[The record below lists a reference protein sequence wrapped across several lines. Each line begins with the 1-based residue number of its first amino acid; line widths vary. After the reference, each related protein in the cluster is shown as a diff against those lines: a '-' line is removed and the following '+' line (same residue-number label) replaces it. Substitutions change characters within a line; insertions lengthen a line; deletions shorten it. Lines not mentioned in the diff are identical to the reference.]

1 MFLESCGEVIRV
13 LCGNEEGNWVISYD
27 NPCTPKFV
35 LRDDLRTMERIEPPK
50 DFQMRMT
57 QEQTP
62 GQKKRQ
68 ELISELL
75 EEESYVWD
83 RTGRNTKIREIAARE
98 NTSERRIRELYFRAL
113 AGRAL
118 VEERK
123 KAEKEET
130 KEEKDFLWAID
141 TFYYTAKKFSLRSA
155 YDMLLLSRY
164 TDPDGHLLN
173 VYPSWHTFRHYF
185 YDKNFH
191 KKSRNLIARNGLTD
205 YQRNKRPLF
214 GSASAWKEQI
224 GVFQMDATQAD
235 IYLVSRLD
243 RFEVIG
249 RPYIYLAVDTAT
261 QLIAGVYVGM
271 DAGEQAVINCLSNA
285 AADKVSFCK
294 RYGLD
299 IKKEEWPNTG
309 LPGEIITDKGREFI
323 GTRMNEL
330 AMKYGI
336 EFESLPPFRPDGKG
350 LVEKS
355 FDLIQQ
361 RYKPA
366 LRGKGVIEAD
376 AQERWAVDYRSQ
388 AVLTLEE
395 FTKVILSCILY
406 LNSCRV
412 IENRFCKD
420 ADPVAAAMW
429 MECEKEKR
437 SLVIPINSEEL
448 YRFGLPRTSATL
460 NRRGICYQGLWYVS
474 ENYKEFLE
482 NHNIGETVRIC
493 YDPEDVSRL
502 FLLNGMNYIPFG
514 LSRHSK
520 QYAGATESEYQMKR
534 KAERDSRKETEL
546 RDTEGRIRLLKDIE
560 SVVKQAEYRDKNKI
574 STKRMEQAKEMER
587 A

>member
-1 MFLESCGEVIRV
+1 MFLENCGEVIRV
-13 LCGNEEGNWVISYD
+13 LCGNKEGNWVISYD

-35 LRDDLRTMERIEPPK
+35 LRDDLRAMERIEPPK

-235 IYLVSRLD
+235 IWCHVW
-243 RFEVIG
+243 
-249 RPYIYLAVDTAT
+249 TA
-261 QLIAGVYVGM
+261 
-271 DAGEQAVINCLSNA
+271 
-285 AADKVSFCK
+285 
-294 RYGLD
+294 
-299 IKKEEWPNTG
+299 
-309 LPGEIITDKGREFI
+309 
-323 GTRMNEL
+323 
-330 AMKYGI
+330 
-336 EFESLPPFRPDGKG
+336 
-350 LVEKS
+350 
-355 FDLIQQ
+355 
-361 RYKPA
+361 
-366 LRGKGVIEAD
+366 
-376 AQERWAVDYRSQ
+376 
-388 AVLTLEE
+388 
-395 FTKVILSCILY
+395 
-406 LNSCRV
+406 
-412 IENRFCKD
+412 
-420 ADPVAAAMW
+420 
-429 MECEKEKR
+429 
-437 SLVIPINSEEL
+437 
-448 YRFGLPRTSATL
+448 
-460 NRRGICYQGLWYVS
+460 
-474 ENYKEFLE
+474 
-482 NHNIGETVRIC
+482 
-493 YDPEDVSRL
+493 
-502 FLLNGMNYIPFG
+502 
-514 LSRHSK
+514 
-520 QYAGATESEYQMKR
+520 
-534 KAERDSRKETEL
+534 
-546 RDTEGRIRLLKDIE
+546 LK
-560 SVVKQAEYRDKNKI
+560 
-574 STKRMEQAKEMER
+574 
-587 A
+587 

>member
-35 LRDDLRTMERIEPPK
+35 LRDDLRSMEHIEPPK

-68 ELISELL
+68 KLISELL

-98 NTSERRIRELYFRAL
+98 KTSERRIRELYFRAL

-164 TDPDGHLLN
+164 TDPDGHLLD
-173 VYPSWHTFRHYF
+173 VYPSWNTFRHYF

-191 KKSRNLIARNGLTD
+191 KKSRKLIARNGLTD
-205 YQRNKRPLF
+205 YQRNERPLF

-243 RFEVIG
+243 RSEVLG

-309 LPGEIITDKGREFI
+309 LPGEIITDKGMLWSSFFVTLVAKKIVLINLCCRPCFI
-323 GTRMNEL
+323 WGSITIITVWTNMIIINVCKFFYLLIECFL
-330 AMKYGI
+330 CCKLIQICAFILQGI
-336 EFESLPPFRPDGKG
+336 EITLHRCIVVRIPCFAH
-350 LVEKS
+350 
-355 FDLIQQ
+355 
-361 RYKPA
+361 A
-366 LRGKGVIEAD
+366 LCHI
-376 AQERWAVDYRSQ
+376 
-388 AVLTLEE
+388 
-395 FTKVILSCILY
+395 
-406 LNSCRV
+406 
-412 IENRFCKD
+412 
-420 ADPVAAAMW
+420 
-429 MECEKEKR
+429 
-437 SLVIPINSEEL
+437 
-448 YRFGLPRTSATL
+448 YRFA
-460 NRRGICYQGLWYVS
+460 
-474 ENYKEFLE
+474 EF
-482 NHNIGETVRIC
+482 GKC
-493 YDPEDVSRL
+493 
-502 FLLNGMNYIPFG
+502 F
-514 LSRHSK
+514 
-520 QYAGATESEYQMKR
+520 
-534 KAERDSRKETEL
+534 
-546 RDTEGRIRLLKDIE
+546 GRIL
-560 SVVKQAEYRDKNKI
+560 
-574 STKRMEQAKEMER
+574 
-587 A
+587 